1 MLTAAALPG
10 TPFNPTQIS
19 GCVLW
24 LDANDRTTV
33 TLSGSTVTQIN
44 DKSGNGNNTSSST
57 GTVSYAATGLNGFP
71 AFSFNATGGFRGPT
85 SITGTTLTAFTVAT
99 LNSGVNYNGRLFGL
113 ANATQN
119 DYAYAT
125 TGQPFFCRNGGPNV
139 SGYRNNTYMS
149 YQTNTFD
156 TPFIGTSQFTGSSNI
171 TSINGT
177 SGTAVAD
184 ANGSFSITK
193 YGFGCEGFSDSGV
206 NWYGYCSEMIL
217 YNSLL
222 STAQQKQVE
231 GYLAQKWGLRSYLP
245 QDHPGQ
251 KGIIYPMGTRQ
262 RLASPIAYYLNFLP
276 TQIPGCSFWLDGADN
291 TKITKPGAYITQ
303 IIDKA
308 GGVTLTA
315 TGTTLTTT
323 TINGV
328 QSLNFPGTT
337 YLSGSGSNPSS
348 AYMFFVF
355 TVNSTNNA
363 GYFPIFSWHY
373 TEAVSN
379 IVCFGYPGSATLIG
393 FYESNQGVQ
402 SPTTSV
408 SVGTTYLM
416 AASYNGTATTL
427 AVNGAI
433 TPTTGSQPTPATAGA
448 TSTVYVGLDYGPNI
462 ITINLGE
469 IIVYNTSSITNTQ
482 RQQVE
487 SYLAAKWNLVSQI
500 PTSHLHFT
508 RPAGMPVF
516 TPSLQIQAIPL
527 SRYVFNYVSNF
538 SLTNFTV
545 GGTFTPVISSGTLQ
559 LANNGG
565 SQGNYAWHIQKQS
578 ITNFQTTFI
587 MNFQSTNA
595 DGSAFVIQNSSSTA
609 VGSVGGGL
617 AYQGIGTSLAI
628 TLKSYNGSAGQF
640 STEVVTGGSAPTL
653 TGASGVLNTSLGLTA
668 GGTWNLLVNIK
679 YNGTN
684 LNYTITNTANSNSYT
699 SNAPYNIPSLVG
711 ANTAY
716 VGFTTGTGGLAE
728 YCYLNSWNYATLN
741 LPA

>member
-1 MLTAAALPG
+1 
-10 TPFNPTQIS
+10 
-19 GCVLW
+19 
-24 LDANDRTTV
+24 
-33 TLSGSTVTQIN
+33 LSI
-44 DKSGNGNNTSSST
+44 
-57 GTVSYAATGLNGFP
+57 
-71 AFSFNATGGFRGPT
+71 FSVF
-85 SITGTTLTAFTVAT
+85 T
-99 LNSGVNYNGRLFGL
+99 LNSSSGAAGRLISL
-113 ANATQN
+113 AASGTI
-119 DYAYAT
+119 DYANNAYTALQRRVSSQV
-125 TGQPFFCRNGGPNV
+125 GIYRNGTEISSPI
-139 SGYRNNTYMS
+139 TYS
-149 YQTNTFD
+149 TNTLHTAYYD
-156 TPFIGTSQFTGSSNI
+156 GTNEYVYT
-171 TSINGT
+171 NGGT
-177 SGTAVAD
+177 VYTNASSGT
-184 ANGSFSITK
+184 FSISA
-193 YGFGCEGFSDSGV
+193 YMIGANLGYSSD
-206 NWYGYCSEMIL
+206 NQPWNGYIGEVIV
-217 YNSLL
+217 YNIAL
-222 STAQQKQVE
+222 SAPQRQQVE

-251 KGIIYPMGTRQ
+251 KGIIYPTGTLQ
-262 RLASPIAYYLNFLP
+262 RNPGPIQYYLNFLP

-373 TEAVSN
+373 TELVSN

-448 TSTVYVGLDYGPNI
+448 TSTVYVGLDSGPNI

-487 SYLAAKWNLVSQI
+487 SYLAAKWNLVPQI

-508 RPAGMPVF
+508 RPAGMPGF

-527 SRYVFNYVSNF
+527 SRYIFNYVSNF

-578 ITNFQTTFI
+578 ITSFQTTFI

-640 STEVVTGGSAPTL
+640 STEVLTGGSAPTL

-668 GGTWNLLVNIK
+668 GGTWNLLVNVK

>member
-1 MLTAAALPG
+1 MQTAAALPG

-19 GCVLW
+19 GCALW
-24 LDANDRTTV
+24 LDANDPTTL
-33 TLSGSTVTQIN
+33 TLSGSSVVQWR
-44 DKSGNGNNTSSST
+44 DKSGNGLLAVSNAVVNWQQPTYNSTGPYSYVSMAPSQALYITGFPLTTSWSVFSCMCNVTLGARWYISPYADAGIVLMGMSEGASKIFSGLLPSGNTTDITGSHIEYTSAQNTNGTGAYLYYRDGTLQSSNNTANSI
-57 GTVSYAATGLNGFP
+57 AATTVRLGIGG
-71 AFSFNATGGFRGPT
+71 NAT
-85 SITGTTLTAFTVAT
+85 
-99 LNSGVNYNGRLFGL
+99 YN
-113 ANATQN
+113 A
-119 DYAYAT
+119 D
-125 TGQPFFCRNGGPNV
+125 
-139 SGYRNNTYMS
+139 
-149 YQTNTFD
+149 
-156 TPFIGTSQFTGSSNI
+156 
-171 TSINGT
+171 INGT
-177 SGTAVAD
+177 YYPFEIIIFNQYLGDT
-184 ANGSFSITK
+184 
-193 YGFGCEGFSDSGV
+193 
-206 NWYGYCSEMIL
+206 
-217 YNSLL
+217 
-222 STAQQKQVE
+222 QRRQVE
-231 GYLAQKWGLRSYLP
+231 GYLAQKWGLQSTLP
-245 QDHPGQ
+245 QGHPGLT
-251 KGIIYPMGTRQ
+251 GIIYPTGTRQ
-262 RLASPIAYYLNFLP
+262 RIAGPIQYYQNFLP

-363 GYFPIFSWHY
+363 GYFSIFSWHN
-373 TEAVSN
+373 TEPVSN

-433 TPTTGSQPTPATAGA
+433 TPTTGSQPTPASAGA
-448 TSTVYVGLDYGPNI
+448 TSAVYVGVDYGPSI

-469 IIVYNTSSITNTQ
+469 IIVFNTSSITNTQ

-487 SYLAAKWNLVSQI
+487 SYLAAKWNLVPQI
-500 PTSHLHFT
+500 PTSHPHFT
-508 RPAGMPVF
+508 TPAGKPILS
-516 TPSLQIQAIPL
+516 PPLQKQAIPL
-527 SRYVFNYVSNF
+527 DRYVFNYVSNF

-578 ITNFQTTFI
+578 ITSFQTTFI

-640 STEVVTGGSAPTL
+640 TTEVLTGGSAPNL

-668 GGTWNLLVNIK
+668 GGTWNFLVNIK

-684 LNYTITNTANSNSYT
+684 LQYTITNTANSNSYT

-728 YCYLNSWNYATLN
+728 YCYLNSWSYQTFN

>member
-1 MLTAAALPG
+1 MQTAAALPG

-33 TLSGSTVTQIN
+33 TLSGSSVVQWN
-44 DKSGNGNNTSSST
+44 DKSGNNLNAVSNTVMSWQQPTYNSAGPYSYVSMAPSQALYVPGFPLTTSWSVFSCMCNVTLGARWYISPYADANIVLMGMNEGASKIFSGLLPSGNTTDITGSHIEYTSAQNTNGTGAYLYYRDGVLQSSNNTANSIA
-57 GTVSYAATGLNGFP
+57 AATVRLGIGGN
-71 AFSFNATGGFRGPT
+71 STYNA
-85 SITGTTLTAFTVAT
+85 
-99 LNSGVNYNGRLFGL
+99 
-113 ANATQN
+113 
-119 DYAYAT
+119 D
-125 TGQPFFCRNGGPNV
+125 
-139 SGYRNNTYMS
+139 
-149 YQTNTFD
+149 
-156 TPFIGTSQFTGSSNI
+156 
-171 TSINGT
+171 INGT
-177 SGTAVAD
+177 YYPFEIIIFNQYLGDT
-184 ANGSFSITK
+184 
-193 YGFGCEGFSDSGV
+193 
-206 NWYGYCSEMIL
+206 
-217 YNSLL
+217 
-222 STAQQKQVE
+222 QRRQVE

-578 ITNFQTTFI
+578 ITSFQTTFI

-609 VGSVGGGL
+609 VGSVGGGI

-640 STEVVTGGSAPTL
+640 TTEVLTGGSAPNL

-668 GGTWNLLVNIK
+668 GGTWNLLVNVK
-679 YNGTN
+679 YNGTT
-684 LNYTITNTANSNSYT
+684 LTYTITNTANSNSYT

-728 YCYLNSWNYATLN
+728 YCYLNSWNYQTFN
-741 LPA
+741 LLA